1 MITTIVMALTAMF
14 LFGAV
19 ACGNTEVKVEPSA
32 TPEPTPS
39 ATPEPTPEP
48 TPTQTPEPTP
58 EPQGPGLVAE
68 SEKVD
73 QSYFDD
79 TAFVGDSVSLKL
91 NSDNVSS
98 GSLGKAQFFT
108 VGSLGCANALW
119 EVSDKSVHPS
129 YQGEKMLVE
138 DCVAKS
144 GAKKLYIMLGMND
157 LGVYGIDKTIENY
170 KTLLGKILEKTP
182 DIKIYVQ
189 SMTPMTSTSQIIGK
203 NLNNENIKKYN
214 EKLLEMCEENGWYF
228 IDVASVMYDESGE
241 TLNSA
246 YCSDPDD
253 MGVHFTEKG
262 CEKWVD
268 YLYTHTAN

>member
-1 MITTIVMALTAMF
+1 MITLTLMKGGYRSEKNYDNNNCHGINCYVF
-14 LFGAV
+14 IWCV

-91 NSDNVSS
+91 NYYNVSS

-108 VGSLGCANALW
+108 AGSLGCANALW
-119 EVSDKSVHPS
+119 EVSDKSVHHS
-129 YQGEKMLVE
+129 YQGEKMLRRGLRCEVRLR
-138 DCVAKS
+138 KS
-144 GAKKLYIMLGMND
+144 SI
-157 LGVYGIDKTIENY
+157 
-170 KTLLGKILEKTP
+170 
-182 DIKIYVQ
+182 
-189 SMTPMTSTSQIIGK
+189 S
-203 NLNNENIKKYN
+203 
-214 EKLLEMCEENGWYF
+214 
-228 IDVASVMYDESGE
+228 
-241 TLNSA
+241 
-246 YCSDPDD
+246 CS
-253 MGVHFTEKG
+253 E
-262 CEKWVD
+262 
-268 YLYTHTAN
+268 